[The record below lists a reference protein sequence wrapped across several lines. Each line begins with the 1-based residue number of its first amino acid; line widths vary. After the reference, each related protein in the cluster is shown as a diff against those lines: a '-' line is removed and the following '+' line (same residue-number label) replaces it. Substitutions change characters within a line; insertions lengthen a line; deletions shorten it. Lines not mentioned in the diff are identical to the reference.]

1 MDHDDLWTIT
11 SEDADVAELER
22 LGIVTRTDESTVGA
36 DGRVRPTYVGER
48 RKILEWV
55 FDSLIRAGRIVRTG
69 EYRPGPDGLP
79 EPVYARIEQANEDQ
93 EVRHD

>member
-36 DGRVRPTYVGER
+36 DGRVRPTYVGR
-48 RKILEWV
+48 GYQTSR
-55 FDSLIRAGRIVRTG
+55 
-69 EYRPGPDGLP
+69 
-79 EPVYARIEQANEDQ
+79 
-93 EVRHD
+93 